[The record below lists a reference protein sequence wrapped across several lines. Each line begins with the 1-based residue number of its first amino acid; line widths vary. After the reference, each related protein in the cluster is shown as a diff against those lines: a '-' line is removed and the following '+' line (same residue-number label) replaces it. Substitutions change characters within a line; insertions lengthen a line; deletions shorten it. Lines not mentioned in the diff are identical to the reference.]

1 MIGLEILPT
10 NIPRALEKRC
20 GLCTLFLFHCKA
32 SQYTLD
38 REIGQTQNKKRKTT
52 LILTSIIVV
61 VSSIVIGILLIDKPS
76 QKRLQEPTKPYPYY
90 SEDVAFKNAQANIT
104 LSGTLTL
111 PSKEGNHPAVIL
123 ITGSGPQNRDSQ
135 VLGHKPFLVISDYLT
150 KKGIAV
156 LRYDDR
162 GFGQST
168 GDFKSGTSLDFATDV
183 ESAVIYLKTRKEID
197 QNKIGLIG
205 HSDGGMIAPM
215 VAAKSQDI
223 AFIVLL
229 AGPGIQ
235 GVKLLMMRQ
244 ELMARAMGMSETEI
258 QESKKS
264 NEKTFEIVSRSRDV
278 QTIKKDL
285 AIYTKENPPNIPI
298 RFIPQGMTREQFVA
312 ARIDEITSPWFIYF
326 LNYDPVPT
334 LEKVKCPVL
343 ALNGSKDV
351 QVPSQENLTAIS
363 HALKNGGNENVTI
376 KELPNLNHFFQECK
390 TCSLSEYAT
399 IDQTFSPIALAE
411 ISDWILRQIKN

>member
-1 MIGLEILPT
+1 MQNT
-10 NIPRALEKRC
+10 V
-20 GLCTLFLFHCKA
+20 
-32 SQYTLD
+32 D
-38 REIGQTQNKKRKTT
+38 RKIGQTQNKKRKVT

-76 QKRLQEPTKPYPYY
+76 KKRLQEPTKPYPYY

-111 PSKEGNHPAVIL
+111 PSKEGSHPAVIL
-123 ITGSGPQNRDSQ
+123 ITGSGPQNRDGE
-135 VLGHKPFLVISDYLT
+135 VLGHKPFLVICDYLT
-150 KKGIAV
+150 KRGVAV

-183 ESAVIYLKTRKEID
+183 ESAVTYLKTRKEIN
-197 QNKIGLIG
+197 QNKIGLVG

-215 VAAKSQDI
+215 VAAKSEDV

-235 GVKLLMMRQ
+235 GGKLLVVRQ
-244 ELMARAMGMSETEI
+244 ELMARAMGMSEAEML
-258 QESKKS
+258 ESKKS
-264 NEKTFEIVSRSRDV
+264 NEKTFEILSRSKDP
-278 QTIKKDL
+278 QTIKADL
-285 AIYTKENPPNIPI
+285 IKYAKENPPNIPS
-298 RFIPQGMTREQFVA
+298 RFIPPGMTREQFVA

-326 LNYDPVPT
+326 MNYDPVAT
-334 LEKVKCPVL
+334 LEKVACPVL
-343 ALNGSKDV
+343 ALNGEKDV

-363 HALKNGGNENVTI
+363 NALKNGGNENVTI